1 MSSLSVGT
9 LVVITACKPESCLN
23 GRYGFVVL
31 TVSNDTKSSF
41 VRVKLISDGREVVVR
56 QSNLVKFNVDLQN
69 KIIREVSQKKL

>member
-31 TVSNDTKSSF
+31 TMSSDMKSSF
-41 VRVKLISDGREVVVR
+41 VRVKLISDGREVVIKD
-56 QSNLVKFNVDLQN
+56 SNLVKFNVDLQSM
-69 KIIREVSQKKL
+69 IIREVSQK